1 MTQREE
7 PTLLLVDDEPRMLQS
22 LRDLMVASGYKVVTA
37 LGGQEAVARLNDS
50 AIDVMLLDLKMPGFS
65 GHQVMDYVD
74 EKNIDTTV
82 IVVSGETS
90 FDSMS
95 QVLRRRAYDYI
106 KKPYAPDELLHTVEN
121 ALDQRRLQ
129 HQNKEIYNKLQSSE
143 RLHRYMVNSSPGH
156 RLYA

>member
-1 MTQREE
+1 MKQLVE
-7 PTLLLVDDEPRMLQS
+7 PTILLVDDEPRMLQS

-37 LGGQEAVARLNDS
+37 LGGQEAVTRLKTLSVDL
-50 AIDVMLLDLKMPGFS
+50 MLLDLKMPGFS
-65 GHQVMDYVD
+65 GHQVMDYLD
-74 EKNIDTTV
+74 EKGIETTV

-106 KKPYAPDELLHTVEN
+106 KKPYAPDELLQAVEN

-129 HQNKEIYNKLQSSE
+129 QQNREI
-143 RLHRYMVNSSPGH
+143 
-156 RLYA
+156 